1 MQKEKKM
8 ILEDKLEAAYYTGT
22 QVNYYFVCHRKL
34 WLFSHGLDMEHTS
47 DVVYMGKLISEESYQ
62 REKKEL
68 LIDGAIKIDFL
79 GRDGVIHEVKKS
91 DKVEQAHEFQLL
103 YYLYYLKQKGINNIR
118 GEINYP
124 KLRKKNAVLLTPE
137 NEQKLTDVLN
147 QMEAIIHRSEIP
159 ERLKISF
166 CKKCSYF
173 ELCWIE

>member
-1 MQKEKKM
+1 MNKT
-8 ILEDKLEAAYYTGT
+8 DTSPHYTGT
-22 QVNYYFVCHRKL
+22 QVNYYFICHRKL
-34 WLFSHGLDMEHTS
+34 WLYSHGLDMEHTS
-47 DVVYMGKLISEESYQ
+47 DVVYMGKLISEQSYQ

-103 YYLYYLKQKGINNIR
+103 YYLYYLKQKGISDVR

-124 KLRKKNAVLLTPE
+124 KLRKKIAVQLTPE
-137 NEQKLTDVLN
+137 KETRLLEIFH
-147 QMEAIIHRSEIP
+147 QMEAIIHAAEIP
-159 ERLKISF
+159 QRLKISF

-173 ELCWIE
+173 ELCWVE

>member
-1 MQKEKKM
+1 
-8 ILEDKLEAAYYTGT
+8 
-22 QVNYYFVCHRKL
+22 
-34 WLFSHGLDMEHTS
+34 MEHTS

-103 YYLYYLKQKGINNIR
+103 YYLFYLKQKGICHVR
-118 GEINYP
+118 GELNYP
-124 KLRKKNAVLLTPE
+124 KLKKKMLVELTPE
-137 NEQKLTDVLN
+137 KETRLIEIIHE
-147 QMEAIIHRSEIP
+147 MEAIIHAAEIP
-159 ERLKISF
+159 QRLKISF

-173 ELCWIE
+173 ELCWVE

>member
-1 MQKEKKM
+1 MKNTETSL
-8 ILEDKLEAAYYTGT
+8 IFTGT

-34 WLFSHGLDMEHTS
+34 WLFSYGLDMEHTS

-91 DKVEQAHEFQLL
+91 DKVEQAHEYQLL
-103 YYLYYLKQKGINNIR
+103 YYLYYLKQKGIANVH

-124 KLRKKNAVLLTPE
+124 KLRKKLLVQLTDETEAKLKAVL
-137 NEQKLTDVLN
+137 K
-147 QMEAIIHRSEIP
+147 QMESIIHQPQSP
-159 ERLKISF
+159 PLLKISF

-173 ELCWIE
+173 ELCWVD

>member
-1 MQKEKKM
+1 MMNKT
-8 ILEDKLEAAYYTGT
+8 DTSPNYTGT

-34 WLFSHGLDMEHTS
+34 WLYSHGLDMEHTS

-103 YYLYYLKQKGINNIR
+103 YYLYYLKQKGISNVR
-118 GEINYP
+118 GRSIIPNCE
-124 KLRKKNAVLLTPE
+124 KKSPCN
-137 NEQKLTDVLN
+137 
-147 QMEAIIHRSEIP
+147 
-159 ERLKISF
+159 
-166 CKKCSYF
+166 
-173 ELCWIE
+173 

>member
-1 MQKEKKM
+1 MNKTDTSPQ
-8 ILEDKLEAAYYTGT
+8 YTGT

-34 WLFSHGLDMEHTS
+34 WLYSHGLDMEHTS
-47 DVVYMGKLISEESYQ
+47 DVVYMGKLISEESYP

-91 DKVEQAHEFQLL
+91 DRVEQAHEFQLL
-103 YYLYYLKQKGINNIR
+103 YYLFYLKQKGIGHVS

-124 KLRKKNAVLLTPE
+124 KLRKKIAINLTPE
-137 NEQKLTDVLN
+137 KEERLKAILN
-147 QMEAIIHRSEIP
+147 QMDVIIHQTVIP
-159 ERLKISF
+159 ERLGMSF

-173 ELCWIE
+173 ELCWVE